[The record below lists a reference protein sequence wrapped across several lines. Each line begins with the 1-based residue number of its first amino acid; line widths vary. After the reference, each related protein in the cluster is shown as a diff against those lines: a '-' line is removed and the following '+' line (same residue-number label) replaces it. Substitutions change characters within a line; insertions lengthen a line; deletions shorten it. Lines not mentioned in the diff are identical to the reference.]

1 MDEPPKPDAPQ
12 PAGVQPAAGAQPP
25 ASPPTGT
32 QQPSSKPS
40 KSPAGS
46 KPPAGSK
53 MSRVRNIGIVAHID
67 AGKTTVSERFLFLSG
82 RIHKIGEVHD
92 GEAQMD
98 WMPQERERGITIT
111 AAATSFTW
119 RNFDIHLI
127 DTPGHVDFT
136 IEVERSL
143 RVLDGA
149 VVVFDGVSGVEPQSE
164 TVWRQADKFRVPR
177 ICFINK
183 MDRAGADFAAAVTEI
198 RERLGARPVPIQLP
212 IGAEDR
218 FTGVVD
224 LVQLRALTFSGDEDE
239 GPVEEDIPA
248 AMADEV
254 AAAREKLIEAA
265 ADVDDGIAAA
275 FLEGQPI
282 EEATLKAA
290 IRRATIDCKIV
301 PVLAGAALRNKGVQ
315 PLLDA
320 VCDYLPSPLEV
331 PPIVGT
337 VPGTDE
343 PATRPPDDAA
353 PFCALAFK
361 VAMDEGRKAVYL
373 RIYSGVL
380 KTGDEVQNART
391 RRNEKVAR
399 LFSVHANRR
408 ERIERAG
415 AGTIVVAMGLKDA
428 GTGDTLASPKAPIIL
443 ERIDIYEPVIARA
456 IEPKTQAE
464 KEKLDFG
471 LAKMA
476 DEDPTFRWNEDAETG
491 QTIIRGMGELH
502 LDIIVDRLR
511 IEYGVE
517 ANVGRPQVVH
527 RETLA
532 KPADG
537 EARFERTVED
547 ETLFGQ
553 ARVHVAP
560 RPRGAG
566 NELKMQLVRPAPTGN
581 VKIVE
586 TPPAIL
592 DAAMEG
598 AREAMRSGPQGYPIE
613 DISVTIT
620 GIEYRP
626 DASTPAGEKAAVGEA
641 LRQAWREAGT
651 RLLEP
656 IMKVEITCPEANVGD
671 VLGDLNARRG
681 QIEDVG
687 FRGQQRVITAK
698 VPLRRMFGYS
708 TDLRSATQGRAN
720 YSMQFDSYDA
730 WE

>member
-1 MDEPPKPDAPQ
+1 M
-12 PAGVQPAAGAQPP
+12 
-25 ASPPTGT
+25 ASP
-32 QQPSSKPS
+32 SKPTS
-40 KSPAGS
+40 
-46 KPPAGSK
+46 SK
-53 MSRVRNIGIVAHID
+53 MSRVRNFGIVAHID
-67 AGKTTVSERFLFLSG
+67 AGKTTVSERFLFYSG
-82 RIHKIGEVHD
+82 RIHKIGEVHE
-92 GEAQMD
+92 GEATMD

-111 AAATSFTW
+111 AAATSFAW
-119 RNFDIHLI
+119 RNHEIHLI

-164 TVWRQADKFRVPR
+164 TVWRQADKFHVPR
-177 ICFINK
+177 ISFINK
-183 MDRAGADFAAAVTEI
+183 MDRAGADFGAAVTEI
-198 RERLGARPVPIQLP
+198 RERLGARPVPIKLP

-218 FTGVVD
+218 FAGVVD
-224 LVQLRALTFSGDEDE
+224 LIRQRALYFSGSEDE
-239 GPVEEDIPA
+239 GPREDVIPA

-265 ADVDDGIAAA
+265 ADVDDAIANA
-275 FLEGQPI
+275 FLEGAPI
-282 EEATLKAA
+282 DDEALKAA
-290 IRRATIDCKIV
+290 IRKATIAVKIV

-331 PPIVGT
+331 PPITGT
-337 VPGTDE
+337 VPGSE
-343 PATRPPDDAA
+343 EAATRPPDDSA
-353 PFCALAFK
+353 PFSALAFK
-361 VAMDEGRKAVYL
+361 VAMDEGRKVVYL

-380 KTGDEVQNART
+380 KPGDEVQNART

-399 LFSVHANRR
+399 LFSVHADRR

-415 AGTIVVAMGLKDA
+415 AGSIVVAMGLKDA
-428 GTGDTLASPKAPIIL
+428 GTGDTLSSPKAPIIF

-471 LAKMA
+471 LAKLA
-476 DEDPTFRWNEDAETG
+476 DEDPTFRFGEDAETG
-491 QTIIRGMGELH
+491 QMIIRGMGELH
-502 LDIIVDRLR
+502 LDVIVDRLR
-511 IEYGVE
+511 VEYGVE
-517 ANVGRPQVVH
+517 ATVGRPQVVY
-527 RETLA
+527 RETLG

-537 EARFERTVED
+537 EARFERVVED
-547 ETLFGQ
+547 ETLFGH
-553 ARVHVAP
+553 ARVHVEP
-560 RPRGAG
+560 RPRASG
-566 NELKMQLVRPAPTGN
+566 NELKMQIPRPVQAPGAP
-581 VKIVE
+581 KIPE

-613 DISVTIT
+613 DIAVTIT
-620 GIEYRP
+620 AVEYRP
-626 DASTPAGEKAAVGEA
+626 DASNPAGERAAVGEA
-641 LRQAWREAGT
+641 LRQAFREAGT

-698 VPLRRMFGYS
+698 VPLRRMFGYA

-720 YSMQFDSYDA
+720 YTMQMDSYDA

>member
-1 MDEPPKPDAPQ
+1 M
-12 PAGVQPAAGAQPP
+12 AAA
-25 ASPPTGT
+25 
-32 QQPSSKPS
+32 PS
-40 KSPAGS
+40 KIT
-46 KPPAGSK
+46 
-53 MSRVRNIGIVAHID
+53 RVRNIGIVAHID
-67 AGKTTVSERFLFLSG
+67 AGKTTVSERFLFYSG

-111 AAATSFTW
+111 AAATTLLW
-119 RNFDIHLI
+119 RNHEIHLV

-177 ICFINK
+177 ISFINK
-183 MDRAGADFAAAVTEI
+183 MDRPGADFGAAVEEI
-198 RERLGARPVPIQLP
+198 RTRLGARPVPIQLP
-212 IGAEDR
+212 IGAEEK
-218 FTGVVD
+218 FAGVVD
-224 LVQLRALTFSGDEDE
+224 LIKQRALYFSGDEEE
-239 GPVEEDIPA
+239 GPREDDVPP
-248 AMADEV
+248 AMAAEV
-254 AAAREKLIEAA
+254 AAAREKLVEAA
-265 ADVDDGIAAA
+265 ADLDDAIAAA
-275 FLEGQPI
+275 FLEGQPVD
-282 EEATLKAA
+282 EAALRAA
-290 IRRATIDCKIV
+290 VRKGTIACSIV

-320 VCDYLPSPLEV
+320 VCDYLPSPVDV
-331 PPIVGT
+331 PPIAGH

-343 PATRPPDDAA
+343 PASRPPDDTA

-380 KTGDEVQNART
+380 KPGDEVQNART
-391 RRNEKVAR
+391 RKNEKIAR
-399 LFSVHANRR
+399 LFAVHANRR

-415 AGTIVVAMGLKDA
+415 AGSIVVAMGLRDA
-428 GTGDTLASPKAPIIL
+428 GTGDTVCSPKAPIIL

-471 LAKMA
+471 LGKLG
-476 DEDPTFRWNEDAETG
+476 DEDPTFRFGEDAETG
-491 QTIIRGMGELH
+491 QMIIRGMGELH

-511 IEYGVE
+511 REYGVE
-517 ANVGRPQVVH
+517 ATVGRPQVVH

-537 EARFERTVED
+537 EARFERVVD
-547 ETLFGQ
+547 DQTLFGQ

-560 RPRGAG
+560 RPRHAG
-566 NELKMQLVRPAPTGN
+566 NQLRMELPRPAPPTVGKPGAK
-581 VKIVE
+581 VAE
-586 TPPAIL
+586 TPQAIL
-592 DAAMEG
+592 DAALEG

-613 DISVTIT
+613 DIEVVIT

-626 DASTPAGEKAAVGEA
+626 DASTPAGQKAAVGEA

-656 IMKVEITCPEANVGD
+656 IMKVEVICPEANVGD
-671 VLGDLNARRG
+671 VLGDLNARRA

-708 TDLRSATQGRAN
+708 TDLRSATQGRAT
-720 YSMQFDSYDA
+720 YSMQFDAYDA

>member
-1 MDEPPKPDAPQ
+1 MAAP
-12 PAGVQPAAGAQPP
+12 AKI
-25 ASPPTGT
+25 T
-32 QQPSSKPS
+32 
-40 KSPAGS
+40 
-46 KPPAGSK
+46 
-53 MSRVRNIGIVAHID
+53 RVRNIGVVAHID
-67 AGKTTVSERFLFLSG
+67 AGKTTVSERFLFHAG

-111 AAATSFTW
+111 AAATSIPW
-119 RNFDIHLI
+119 RGFDIHLI

-164 TVWRQADKFRVPR
+164 TVWRQADKFHVPR
-177 ICFINK
+177 IAFINK
-183 MDRAGADFAAAVTEI
+183 MDRLGADFPGAVEEI
-198 RERLGARPVPIQLP
+198 RTRLGARPIPIQLP
-212 IGAEDR
+212 IGAEDK
-218 FTGVVD
+218 FTGVID
-224 LVQLRALTFSGDEDE
+224 LVKMKALTFSGGETDEPE
-239 GPVEEDIPA
+239 VEEIPEAEA
-248 AMADEV
+248 AAA

-265 ADVDDGIAAA
+265 ADFDDAIAND
-275 FLEGQPI
+275 FLEGKPI
-282 EEATLKAA
+282 AVEALVAA
-290 IRRATIDCKIV
+290 VRKGTIACGIV

-320 VCDYLPSPLEV
+320 VCDFLPSPLDV
-331 PPIVGT
+331 PPVEGV
-337 VPGTDE
+337 VPGTE
-343 PATRPPDDAA
+343 EKVTRPSDDAA

-380 KTGDEVQNART
+380 KPGDEIQNART
-391 RRNEKVAR
+391 KKNDKVAR

-408 ERIERAG
+408 ERIERSG
-415 AGTIVVAMGLKDA
+415 AGTIVVAMGLRDA
-428 GTGDTLASPKAPIIL
+428 GTGDTMCSPKAPILL
-443 ERIDIYEPVIARA
+443 ERIDVTEPVISRA

-471 LAKMA
+471 LGKLA
-476 DEDPTFRWNEDAETG
+476 DEDPTFRFGEDAETG
-491 QTIIRGMGELH
+491 QMIIRGMGELH

-511 IEYGVE
+511 REYGVD
-517 ANVGRPQVVH
+517 ANVGRPQVVY

-532 KPADG
+532 KAGEG
-537 EARFERTVED
+537 EARFERVVED
-547 ETLFGQ
+547 ESLYGH
-553 ARVHVAP
+553 ARVRVAP

-566 NELKMQLVRPAPTGN
+566 NSLRLDIPRPAQVPGAPR
-581 VKIVE
+581 IPE
-586 TPPAIL
+586 TPAAIT
-592 DAAMEG
+592 DAALEG
-598 AREAMRSGPQGYPIE
+598 AREAMRSGPEGYPIE
-613 DISVTIT
+613 DIEVVIT
-620 GIEYRP
+620 GVEYRP

-641 LRQAWREAGT
+641 MRNAFREAGT

-656 IMKVEITCPEANVGD
+656 IMRVEVIAPESNLGD
-671 VLGDLNARRG
+671 VLGDLNARRA

-687 FRGQQRVITAK
+687 FRGQQRVIIAK

-708 TDLRSATQGRAN
+708 TDLRSATQGRAT
-720 YSMQFDSYDA
+720 YAMTFETYDA

>member
-1 MDEPPKPDAPQ
+1 M
-12 PAGVQPAAGAQPP
+12 AA
-25 ASPPTGT
+25 
-32 QQPSSKPS
+32 PS
-40 KSPAGS
+40 KIT
-46 KPPAGSK
+46 
-53 MSRVRNIGIVAHID
+53 RVRNIGIVAHID
-67 AGKTTVSERFLFLSG
+67 AGKTTVSERFLFHSG
-82 RIHKIGEVHD
+82 RIHKLGEVHD

-111 AAATSFTW
+111 AAATSIAW
-119 RNFDIHLI
+119 RGFDIHLI

-164 TVWRQADKFRVPR
+164 TVWRQADKFHVPR
-177 ICFINK
+177 IAFINK
-183 MDRAGADFAAAVTEI
+183 MDRAGADFAGAVEEI
-198 RERLGARPVPIQLP
+198 RTRLGARPIPIQLP

-218 FTGVVD
+218 FAGVVD
-224 LVQLRALTFSGDEDE
+224 LVRMRALYYSGDETE
-239 GPVEEDIPA
+239 PPREDDPPA
-248 AMADEV
+248 AMSDEV
-254 AAAREKLIEAA
+254 HAARERLIETA
-265 ADVDDGIAAA
+265 ADFDDAIANA
-275 FLEGQPI
+275 FLEGQAI
-282 EEATLKAA
+282 DEAVLKAA
-290 IRRATIDCKIV
+290 LRKGTIGCAIV

-320 VCDYLPSPLEV
+320 VCDYLPSPIEV
-331 PPIVGT
+331 PPIKGVI
-337 VPGTDE
+337 PGSEE
-343 PATRPPDDAA
+343 PASRPPDDAA

-361 VAMDEGRKAVYL
+361 VAMDEGRKSVYL

-380 KTGDEVQNART
+380 KPGEEIQNART

-415 AGTIVVAMGLKDA
+415 AGSIVVAMGLRDA
-428 GTGDTLASPKAPIIL
+428 GTGDTLCSPKAPILL

-471 LAKMA
+471 LGKLA
-476 DEDPTFRWNEDAETG
+476 DEDPTFRFGEDAETG
-491 QTIIRGMGELH
+491 QMIIRGMGELH
-502 LDIIVDRLR
+502 LDILVDRLR
-511 IEYGVE
+511 REYGVD
-517 ANVGRPQVVH
+517 ANIGKPQVVY

-532 KPADG
+532 KAADG
-537 EARFERTVED
+537 EARFERVVDD

-560 RPRGAG
+560 RPRAAG
-566 NELKMQLVRPAPTGN
+566 NSLRLALVKTAAPPGIK
-581 VKIVE
+581 VPE
-586 TPPAIL
+586 TPQVIL
-592 DAAMEG
+592 DAAMDG

-613 DISVTIT
+613 DIEVVIT

-626 DASTPAGEKAAVGEA
+626 DASTAAGEKAAVSEA

-656 IMKVEITCPEANVGD
+656 IMKVEIISPEPNVGD
-671 VLGDLNARRG
+671 VLGDLNARRA

-687 FRGQQRVITAK
+687 FRGQQRVILAK

-708 TDLRSATQGRAN
+708 TDLRSATQGRAT
-720 YSMQFDSYDA
+720 YAMQFDTYDA

>member
-1 MDEPPKPDAPQ
+1 M
-12 PAGVQPAAGAQPP
+12 AGP
-25 ASPPTGT
+25 
-32 QQPSSKPS
+32 SKP
-40 KSPAGS
+40 AT
-46 KPPAGSK
+46 SK
-53 MSRVRNIGIVAHID
+53 MARVRNIGIVAHID
-67 AGKTTVSERFLFLSG
+67 AGKTTVSERFLFYSG
-82 RIHKIGEVHD
+82 RIHKIGEVHE
-92 GEAQMD
+92 GEATMD

-119 RNFDIHLI
+119 RNHEIHLI

-177 ICFINK
+177 ISFINK

-218 FTGVVD
+218 FAGVID
-224 LVQLRALTFSGDEDE
+224 LIRQKALYFSGSEDE
-239 GPVEEDIPA
+239 GPREDVVPA

-265 ADVDDGIAAA
+265 ADVDDEIANA
-275 FLEGQPI
+275 FLEGKPVDDGALQ
-282 EEATLKAA
+282 AA
-290 IRRATIDCKIV
+290 IRKATIAVKIV

-331 PPIVGT
+331 PPIIGT
-337 VPGTDE
+337 VPGSEE
-343 PATRPPDDAA
+343 PATRPPEDTA
-353 PFCALAFK
+353 PFSSLAFK
-361 VAMDEGRKAVYL
+361 VAMDEGRKVVYL

-380 KTGDEVQNART
+380 KPGDEVQNART

-399 LFSVHANRR
+399 LFSVHADRR

-415 AGTIVVAMGLKDA
+415 AGSIVVAMGLKDA
-428 GTGDTLASPKAPIIL
+428 GTGDTLSAPKAPIIF
-443 ERIDIYEPVIARA
+443 ERIDIYEPVISRA

-471 LAKMA
+471 LAKLA
-476 DEDPTFRWNEDAETG
+476 DEDPTFRFGEDTETG

-502 LDIIVDRLR
+502 LDVIVDRLR
-511 IEYGVE
+511 VEYGVE
-517 ANVGRPQVVH
+517 ATVGRPQVVY

-537 EARFERTVED
+537 EARFERVVDD
-547 ETLFGQ
+547 ETLFGH

-560 RPRGAG
+560 RPRASG
-566 NELKMQLVRPAPTGN
+566 NELKMQIPRPVQTPGAPK
-581 VKIVE
+581 VPE
-586 TPPAIL
+586 APQAIL

-613 DISVTIT
+613 DIAVTIT

-626 DASTPAGEKAAVGEA
+626 DASNTAGQRAAVGEA
-641 LRQAWREAGT
+641 LRQAFRESGT

-656 IMKVEITCPEANVGD
+656 IMKVEVTCPEANVGD

-698 VPLRRMFGYS
+698 VPLRRMFGYA

-720 YSMQFDSYDA
+720 YTMQMDSYDA

>member
-1 MDEPPKPDAPQ
+1 
-12 PAGVQPAAGAQPP
+12 
-25 ASPPTGT
+25 
-32 QQPSSKPS
+32 
-40 KSPAGS
+40 
-46 KPPAGSK
+46 

-67 AGKTTVSERFLFLSG
+67 AGKTTVSERFLFYSG
-82 RIHKIGEVHD
+82 RIHKIGEVHE
-92 GEAQMD
+92 GEATMD

-119 RNFDIHLI
+119 DNHDIHLI

-183 MDRAGADFAAAVTEI
+183 MDRAGADFGAAVTEI

-212 IGAEDR
+212 MGAEDR
-218 FTGVVD
+218 FVGLID
-224 LVQLRALTFSGDEDE
+224 LVRLRALYFSGDEEE
-239 GPVEEDIPA
+239 GAREDDIPA

-254 AAAREKLIEAA
+254 TAAREKLIEAA
-265 ADVDDGIAAA
+265 ADVDDAIASS
-275 FLEGQPI
+275 FLEGTPI
-282 EEATLKAA
+282 EEAVLKAA
-290 IRRATIDCKIV
+290 IRKATIDCKIV

-320 VCDYLPSPLEV
+320 VVDYLPSPLEV
-331 PPIVGT
+331 PPMKGT
-337 VPGTDE
+337 VPGTEE

-353 PFCALAFK
+353 PFSALAFK
-361 VAMDEGRKAVYL
+361 VAMDEGRKAVFL

-380 KTGDEVQNART
+380 KPGDEVQNART
-391 RRNEKVAR
+391 RKNEKVAR

-408 ERIERAG
+408 ERIERAV
-415 AGTIVVAMGLKDA
+415 AGSIVVAMGLKDA
-428 GTGDTLASPKAPIIL
+428 GTGDTLASPKAPIIF

-456 IEPKTQAE
+456 IEPKSQAE
-464 KEKLDFG
+464 KEKLDFALG
-471 LAKMA
+471 KMA
-476 DEDPTFRWNEDAETG
+476 DEDPTFRWHEDAETG

-502 LDIIVDRLR
+502 LDVIVDRMR

-517 ANVGRPQVVH
+517 ATVGRPQVVY

-532 KPADG
+532 KPAEA
-537 EARFERTVED
+537 EARFERVVED
-547 ETLFGQ
+547 ETLFGH

-560 RPRGAG
+560 RPRHAG
-566 NELKMQLVRPAPTGN
+566 NELKLNVPKVVQTSGAP
-581 VKIVE
+581 KIPE
-586 TPPAIL
+586 TPQAIF
-592 DAAMEG
+592 DAAMDG

-613 DISVTIT
+613 DIAVTIT
-620 GIEYRP
+620 AIEYRP
-626 DASTPAGEKAAVGEA
+626 DASNTAGERAAVAEA
-641 LRQAWREAGT
+641 LRQAFREAGT

-656 IMKVEITCPEANVGD
+656 IMKVEITCPEPNVGD

-698 VPLRRMFGYS
+698 VPLRRMFGYA

-720 YSMQFDSYDA
+720 YSMLFDSYDA